1 MRNYMESDREM
12 ERQMEYRRR
21 KQLKKLQRNIFYAVL
36 GMTLVLYGM
45 RIRQLGVSLTKV
57 QTTLK
62 QIEALQ
68 QKAAESSSDEVD
80 TFGEQQAGGQQ
91 TADFISSIQAMRLD
105 KPIKRTREEAVRRLE
120 ELGQS
125 NPVIAQIGQNSSLYP
140 ENMLTALA
148 NNPEMADFAAG
159 YLEKDKVATG
169 GLTEEEKRQDFPL
182 FLQWDPRWGYASYG
196 VDSNIGLSGCGPT
209 CMSMVL
215 YYLTGDETLT
225 PDRIADYAMENGY
238 YVEGTGTAWA
248 LMQDMPGLY
257 GVRVIEP
264 DMSEYGFR
272 NALSKGRVLICAMGA
287 GDFTAAGHFIVIYGY
302 DQNGFMVNDSNCVAR
317 SQKRWTFEEIRGQIK
332 MVWAYEPRGNQIEE
346 EQVITFVDFAG

>member
-1 MRNYMESDREM
+1 M
-12 ERQMEYRRR
+12 
-21 KQLKKLQRNIFYAVL
+21 
-36 GMTLVLYGM
+36 
-45 RIRQLGVSLTKV
+45 
-57 QTTLK
+57 
-62 QIEALQ
+62 
-68 QKAAESSSDEVD
+68 
-80 TFGEQQAGGQQ
+80 
-91 TADFISSIQAMRLD
+91 
-105 KPIKRTREEAVRRLE
+105 RRLE

-125 NPVIAQIGQNSSLYP
+125 NPVIAQIGKNSSLYP

-159 YLEKDKVATG
+159 YLEKDKAAAG
-169 GLTEEEKRQDFPL
+169 GLTEGEKRQDFPL

-225 PDRIADYAMENGY
+225 PDRIADYAMKNGY

-248 LMQDMPGLY
+248 LMQDVPGLY

-264 DMSEYGFR
+264 EISEYAFR
-272 NALSKGRVLICAMGA
+272 NALSKGRVLICAMSA
-287 GDFTAAGHFIVIYGY
+287 GDFTAAGHFIVIYGH
-302 DQNGFMVNDSNCVAR
+302 DQDGFMVNDSNCVAR
-317 SQKRWTFEEIRGQIK
+317 SRKRWTFDEIRGQIK
-332 MVWAYEPRGNQIEE
+332 MVWAYEPRGKQIEE